1 MFIIDDQKRKKFYTI
16 SNRYTYHYCRAFAEM
31 SHNAPIFPSSY
42 LFLSCL
48 FCVAMLSGCVTPSN
62 SIPET
67 PIAPEPVELAPL
79 IRPADLNLWLNQAE
93 DALKRDQL
101 TYPEQDSA
109 YSFYQRILALDPL
122 QEDAQWGLEHIVEHY
137 VALSMR
143 ALERRQFASA
153 KSMLA
158 RARIILPNHPSI
170 EPSAEQIRLILSA
183 DRQIMKLSQP
193 ELAAESEALTTA
205 LGDFATDGDRQCRF
219 TISAK
224 NDGQGRWIYQ
234 MLSKGLE
241 GTRLRAQL
249 SVRLPASIE
258 RLCFN

>member
-16 SNRYTYHYCRAFAEM
+16 SNRYSYHYCRAFAEM
-31 SHNAPIFPSSY
+31 SRNAPLFPSSY
-42 LFLSCL
+42 LFVSCFL
-48 FCVAMLSGCVTPSN
+48 CVATLSGCVTPS
-62 SIPET
+62 IPEV
-67 PIAPEPVELAPL
+67 PVAPEPLESTPP
-79 IRPADLNLWLNQAE
+79 ISPADLNLWLIQAE
-93 DALKRDQL
+93 EAIKRDHL

-109 YSFYQRILALDPL
+109 YSFYQKILALDPL

-137 VALSMR
+137 VALSVR

-193 ELAAESEALTTA
+193 DLAAESEALTTA
-205 LGDFATDGDRQCRF
+205 LADFATDGDRECRF

-234 MLSKGLE
+234 MLSKGLD

-258 RLCFN
+258 RLCFD